1 MRRGR
6 IKTAPEEGAR
16 VYHCMS
22 RTVNS
27 ERLFSRVDKEQ
38 LRRLI
43 WKVGLFCGVEVVT
56 YMILCNHFHLVLRV
70 PEKHEVPA
78 EEVLRRY
85 GILYPRVK
93 RRTYWTHLQGLVK
106 TGHPE
111 GILWAERQRR
121 QMGDV
126 SEALKLL
133 KQLFTQWINQS
144 KKRHGTLWCE
154 RFKSVLVEEGA
165 AVRVTSAYVDL
176 NSVRANLVKDPKQY
190 RFSGYAEA
198 LAGNPLARKGIC
210 YLMGIPDWEEASAAY
225 RQYLFGAGA
234 MPSLKGAKISA
245 EALDQVIRQRGKLPL
260 SEMLLYRIRY
270 LTEGAV
276 LGSQLF
282 VAAEMAKQQAKYHR
296 TRCLEP
302 KPLPALTD
310 WGPLTHLRRCRGGIE
325 VSQATI

>member
-6 IKTAPEEGAR
+6 IKTPPEEGAR

-27 ERLFSRVDKEQ
+27 ERLFTTVDKEQ
-38 LRRLI
+38 LRQFI
-43 WKVGLFCGVEVVT
+43 WQVADFCGVEVVT
-56 YMILCNHFHLVLRV
+56 YTILCNHFHLVLRV
-70 PEKHEVPA
+70 PEKHEVA
-78 EEVLRRY
+78 AQEVVRRY
-85 GILYPRVK
+85 ERLYPKINRQAH
-93 RRTYWTHLQGLVK
+93 WPHLQRLVA
-106 TGHPE
+106 TGAPE
-111 GILWAERQRR
+111 GLAWVERQRK

-133 KQLFTQWINQS
+133 KQLFTQWINKN

-165 AVRVTSAYVDL
+165 AVRITSAYVDL
-176 NSVRANLVKDPKQY
+176 NSVRANLVKDPKEY

-198 LAGNPLARKGIC
+198 VAGNLLARKGIC
-210 YLMGIPDWEEASAAY
+210 DLMGIPDWKEASAAY

-245 EALDQVIRQRGKLPL
+245 EALDEVIRQRGKLPL
-260 SEMLLYRIRY
+260 SDLLRCRIRY

-276 LGSQLF
+276 LGSQAF
-282 VAAEMAKQQAKYHR
+282 VAAEMAKLQAKKHR
-296 TRCLEP
+296 TRALDP
-302 KPLPALTD
+302 TPLPSVTD

-325 VSQATI
+325 VS